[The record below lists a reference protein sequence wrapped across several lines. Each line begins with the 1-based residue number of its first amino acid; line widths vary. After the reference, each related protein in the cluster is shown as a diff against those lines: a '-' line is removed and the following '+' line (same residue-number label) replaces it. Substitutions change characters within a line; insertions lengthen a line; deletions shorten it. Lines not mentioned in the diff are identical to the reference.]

1 MTLSPRLIQWE
12 RCPLIHLPW
21 FAFTLAEV
29 HWKKEEKNWS
39 GPLSQSAPFTLKLG
53 PKIHKALPLCMR
65 RIQAVMETVAEC
77 GMTDSSPLRQG
88 YCHFWRLVLFFLH
101 STHSSC
107 CNIHFILSRKQAKKK
122 STKILSSTPLH
133 VHILPQHSLI
143 VEHFAA

>member
-29 HWKKEEKNWS
+29 HWKKGEKNWS
-39 GPLSQSAPFTLKLG
+39 GPLSQSAPFTLKLC

-88 YCHFWRLVLFFLH
+88 YCHFWRLVLFCTAHIHTFIH
-101 STHSSC
+101 SC
-107 CNIHFILSRKQAKKK
+107 RNIHFILSRKQAPKKEAQK
-122 STKILSSTPLH
+122 KILNSTPLN
-133 VHILPQHSLI
+133 VPILPQHS
-143 VEHFAA
+143 AK